1 MNPPILGIPV
11 GLETAPPVTKR
22 QFSYFGSS
30 ISTNHV
36 KYLGDHFDNVVHP
49 SDLPKETNHAP
60 SNNEK
65 NMRIN
70 VLLSLVIVFLFCFES
85 VAEAQGQRGRGNQVS
100 RSALVMADAVQ
111 QELDLTEEQQEQLDE
126 MRQAMRSERGQRGQR
141 RRQGNAEG
149 GEGKGKGTGK
159 GKGKGK
165 RGEGQ
170 DSEGKRGKG
179 KRGEGQ
185 DSEGKGKR
193 GQGQQRGNRTRGQG
207 QGGAA
212 NLERVQKEIDGLSE
226 ILLEH
231 QMTRLNEIY
240 VQALGQRVLQDPVI
254 SATLEISDDQKTQ
267 MQEMR
272 QEMREEMMAL
282 RDSVERS
289 EMREK
294 MMEMNE
300 AMNEKMM
307 GLLTK
312 KQKKELAG
320 MKGEAF
326 DLPAGSNRRN
336 RRDRDRTDF

>member
-1 MNPPILGIPV
+1 MNPLILGIPV

-30 ISTNHV
+30 ISTKHV

-60 SNNEK
+60 SNSEK

-149 GEGKGKGTGK
+149 GEGKGKGT